1 VFKYGT
7 VFSGR
12 VFDSE
17 RPEEVHQTV
26 TPGDADPLVDA
37 NGLRVDLRG
46 LSQKT
51 IQAMRLSSPVITP
64 NADGI
69 NDEIEIV
76 YDLLNL
82 TRTEPAT
89 VEVYDL
95 AGRRLGSIRAGVA
108 ESGRFS
114 TVWNGRDDL
123 GNVLPPGL
131 YIIRLMVETDNGTVA
146 KQRTV
151 SLAY

>member
-1 VFKYGT
+1 
-7 VFSGR
+7 
-12 VFDSE
+12 
-17 RPEEVHQTV
+17 
-26 TPGDADPLVDA
+26 
-37 NGLRVDLRG
+37 
-46 LSQKT
+46 
-51 IQAMRLSSPVITP
+51 MRLSSPVITP

-95 AGRRLGSIRAGVA
+95 AGRRLGAIRAGVA